1 MGEAMETVEE
11 YRLKFVIKNNLILTT
26 IEAMGYTNLGQFA
39 KCEGMSLSG
48 LYDLINLKKA
58 PIGVDG
64 EFSKHAKELM
74 EVLGACPTDLWT
86 EEQLTLT
93 LKKNSEEKHL
103 SKEALRVALR
113 SDARSL
119 IGLDYPEQGVA
130 EKETVQAVHEAI
142 DSLTLREAQVLAL
155 RFGLGNED
163 EHSLEEAGEKFKIN
177 RERIRQIEARALR
190 KMRHPSRSEKLR
202 TLLGD
207 D

>member
-11 YRLKFVIKNNLILTT
+11 YRLKFVIKNNLILTA
-26 IEAMGYTNLGQFA
+26 IEDMGYTNLHTFA
-39 KCEGMSLSG
+39 KCEDIGLQG
-48 LYDLINLKKA
+48 LYDLINLKKP
-58 PIGVDG
+58 PIGVGG
-64 EFSKHAKELM
+64 EFSKSAKELM

-93 LKKNSEEKHL
+93 LKKNSQEKNL

-130 EKETVQAVHEAI
+130 EKEAVQAVHEAI
-142 DSLTLREAQVLAL
+142 ESLTPREAQVLSL
-155 RFGLGNED
+155 RFGLGKED
-163 EHSLEEAGEKFKIN
+163 EHSLEEVGEKFKIH
-177 RERIRQIEARALR
+177 RERIRQIEAKALK
-190 KMRHPSRSEKLR
+190 KMRHPSRSDKLR
-202 TLLGD
+202 TLLVD

>member
-1 MGEAMETVEE
+1 MEE
-11 YRLKFVIKNNLILTT
+11 YRLKVSVRNNLILTV
-26 IEAMGYTNLGQFA
+26 IEDMGYTNLHKFS
-39 KCEGMSLSG
+39 KENFVSLTG
-48 LYDLINLKKA
+48 LYDLINLKSP
-58 PIGVDG
+58 PIGVEG
-64 EFSKHAKELM
+64 EFSKTAKELM
-74 EVLGACPTDLWT
+74 EALGACPTDLWT

-93 LKKNSEEKHL
+93 LKKNSQQKNL

-142 DSLTLREAQVLAL
+142 ESLTPREAQVLAL
-155 RFGLGNED
+155 RFGLGNEN
-163 EHSLEEAGEKFKIN
+163 EHSLEETGEKFNIN

-207 D
+207 E

>member
-1 MGEAMETVEE
+1 METVEE
-11 YRLKFVIKNNLILTT
+11 YRLKFVIKNNLILTA

-39 KCEGMSLSG
+39 KCEGMSLGG

-58 PIGVDG
+58 PIGIDG

-86 EEQLTLT
+86 EEQLTLS
-93 LKKNSEEKHL
+93 LRKNSEERHL

-119 IGLDYPEQGVA
+119 IGLDYPEQEIA
-130 EKETVQAVHEAI
+130 EKEAVQAVHEAL
-142 DSLTLREAQVLAL
+142 DSLTPREAQVLSL
-155 RFGLGNED
+155 RFGLGKED
-163 EHSLEEAGEKFKIN
+163 EHSLEEVGEKFKVN

-190 KMRHPSRSEKLR
+190 HMRHPSRSEKLR

-207 D
+207 E

>member
-1 MGEAMETVEE
+1 METVEE